1 MITLLN
7 ASEQVY
13 EFLFNFPPST
23 HRHPRP
29 SSRPNFKD
37 ILLCLLEDE
46 ERVLKIP
53 ISDAS
58 TNVQA
63 IVLGSALKAGEYMYA
78 DLQHRYHVRNS
89 LCSLASTNSSDIKSG
104 DYDHISVRKYLL
116 SFPTSTADL
125 EFRDSSSPNGRPP
138 TSYRHT
144 LLTSDIES
152 DYEDIED

>member
-1 MITLLN
+1 
-7 ASEQVY
+7 
-13 EFLFNFPPST
+13 
-23 HRHPRP
+23 
-29 SSRPNFKD
+29 
-37 ILLCLLEDE
+37 
-46 ERVLKIP
+46 
-53 ISDAS
+53 
-58 TNVQA
+58 VQA

>member
-1 MITLLN
+1 MVSDFLL
-7 ASEQVY
+7 
-13 EFLFNFPPST
+13 ST
-23 HRHPRP
+23 HRHPHP

-58 TNVQA
+58 TNEQA
-63 IVLGSALKAGEYMYA
+63 IILGSALRAGEYMYA
-78 DLQHRYHVRNS
+78 DLQYRYHVRNS

-125 EFRDSSSPNGRPP
+125 QFMYNGDSSSHNGRPP

-152 DYEDIED
+152 DYEDIQD